1 MIRGRITV
9 STLFCTTFRKRTC
22 ESIFDIMLQ
31 LVTIRFEK
39 YFFYYN
45 NNYNINNNDNNNNN
59 NNNNMLVPL

>member
-22 ESIFDIMLQ
+22 KSIFYIMLQ

-39 YFFYYN
+39 YFFYDD
-45 NNYNINNNDNNNNN
+45 NINNNNNNNINNN